1 MNKDFFLRIW
11 NIVRYF
17 SSNESKF
24 IYECIDKPTEKP
36 STCSVIATCKNETTI
51 YLFSDIIHHV
61 LKQQIQ
67 FQQLFQGREWW
78 DNLNAP
84 KHFHVTK
91 DFLKMLNFFKH
102 KSGFCWYRN
111 FDNCVYL
118 EECILCK
125 TVKAFFFWQR
135 NIICV
140 ASSRLTKWEGG
151 VLYSWHLTLHDC
163 GSVGCGTKADGVISY
178 LQRQMPSV
186 RFPKCFFAI

>member
-1 MNKDFFLRIW
+1 MLFKYPVCIYEIFKGGTVSRIWWIEKIACISNMNKDFFLRIW

-24 IYECIDKPTEKP
+24 IYECIDKPTKKP
-36 STCSVIATCKNETTI
+36 STCSVIATCKTETTI
-51 YLFSDIIHHV
+51 YHFSDKIHHV

-84 KHFHVTK
+84 KNFHVTK
-91 DFLKMLNFFKH
+91 DFLKMLNFFTH
-102 KSGFCWYRN
+102 KSGFCWYRK

-125 TVKAFFFWQR
+125 TVKAFFFY
-135 NIICV
+135 N
-140 ASSRLTKWEGG
+140 
-151 VLYSWHLTLHDC
+151 
-163 GSVGCGTKADGVISY
+163 
-178 LQRQMPSV
+178 
-186 RFPKCFFAI
+186 AI